1 MDSNKSTVENVR
13 SIERALKILLC
24 FNSEC
29 TELTMTEIA
38 RKMELAKS
46 TTSRL
51 IVTLENLRF
60 LKKDQNNKYTLGYNI
75 YNLGRIAKEN
85 IDFIEISRPTLQEIS
100 KRSKETVILYAVDK
114 GDRVCLDHVESP
126 LVIKRTVKDGE
137 RFPLWEGASGRCLL
151 ANLDETLW
159 TKMSKKLSRIT
170 DTTISDPKEFIY
182 ELEKILKLG
191 YAVSYGESDGEIAC
205 ISAPIFNRDR
215 KLMACLSISG
225 PRFRF
230 PENEDNFVQ
239 LALEGAL
246 SISKQLGYTA
256 L

>member
-1 MDSNKSTVENVR
+1 
-13 SIERALKILLC
+13 
-24 FNSEC
+24 
-29 TELTMTEIA
+29 
-38 RKMELAKS
+38 
-46 TTSRL
+46 
-51 IVTLENLRF
+51 
-60 LKKDQNNKYTLGYNI
+60 
-75 YNLGRIAKEN
+75 
-85 IDFIEISRPTLQEIS
+85 
-100 KRSKETVILYAVDK
+100 
-114 GDRVCLDHVESP
+114 
-126 LVIKRTVKDGE
+126 VIKRTVKDGE

>member
-1 MDSNKSTVENVR
+1 MLLILFMRLDRINKERSKEKYMDNNKSTVENVR

-100 KRSKETVILYAVDK
+100 KSSKETVIL
-114 GDRVCLDHVESP
+114 
-126 LVIKRTVKDGE
+126 
-137 RFPLWEGASGRCLL
+137 
-151 ANLDETLW
+151 
-159 TKMSKKLSRIT
+159 
-170 DTTISDPKEFIY
+170 
-182 ELEKILKLG
+182 
-191 YAVSYGESDGEIAC
+191 
-205 ISAPIFNRDR
+205 
-215 KLMACLSISG
+215 
-225 PRFRF
+225 
-230 PENEDNFVQ
+230 
-239 LALEGAL
+239 
-246 SISKQLGYTA
+246 
-256 L
+256 